1 MSDKRLR
8 YELRPDLQERQP
20 QAGISLPEPGEAPY
34 GQWSGGEAG
43 AGWPQTQL
51 WQVSWHLAPALH
63 MLASS
68 GALVMY
74 SYAAPLLHKVVC
86 RCSPLMYKGVVV
98 LTCSADLHS
107 RFCSVFV
114 KFFWQDMLW

>member
-1 MSDKRLR
+1 MPDKRLR
-8 YELRPDLQERQP
+8 YELRPDKQERQP

-43 AGWPQTQL
+43 AGRPQTQQ

-68 GALVMY
+68 GAFVMC
-74 SYAAPLLHKVVC
+74 SYAAPFLYRWC
-86 RCSPLMYKGVVV
+86 RYSPLMYKGVVV
-98 LTCSADLHS
+98 LMCSATCMVGV
-107 RFCSVFV
+107 FCSVFV
-114 KFFWQDMLW
+114 EFWQDTLW